1 MKAYLDVTDIAE
13 RYQVSRDKAYS
24 IIRAIKFVS
33 DGYTLPGKRPKG
45 ALPGAK
51 VLQSELKKWE
61 DSYGMTQSFG
71 AYAYKT
77 IQPNK
82 RKGENE
88 Q

>member
-1 MKAYLDVTDIAE
+1 MTLTDKAFFGVQDIAE

-24 IIRAIKFVS
+24 IIRAIKYVS

-51 VLQSELKKWE
+51 VLPSELKKWE
-61 DSYGMTQSFG
+61 ESYGL
-71 AYAYKT
+71 
-77 IQPNK
+77 NK
-82 RKGENE
+82 STANAERSNN